1 MSVARHLLLLLLAFV
16 LQTTWLHLFAVSGL
30 RPDLI
35 LVVLVHIALRSPQL
49 ESTVLGFGA
58 GLLQDLYSPADLG
71 LNALAKSLVGFAV
84 SYGRIGVVADS
95 VQVQIAFLCG
105 SVVVHD
111 LIYYLGSSGVSL
123 ATAPGYWLGHGLGQG
138 LYTCVLGA
146 LISGGMLGRRW
157 LLTGNRPEP

>member
-1 MSVARHLLLLLLAFV
+1 VSVVRHVLLLLLAFV
-16 LQTTWLHLFAVSGL
+16 LQTTWLHLLAVSGL

-35 LVVLVHIALRSPQL
+35 LVVLVHIALRTSQV

-58 GLLQDLYSPADLG
+58 GFLQDLYAPADLG
-71 LNALAKSLVGFAV
+71 LNALTKSLIGFAV
-84 SYGRIGVVADS
+84 SYGRTGVVADS

-123 ATAPGYWLGHGLGQG
+123 ATAPVYWLGHGLGQG
-138 LYTCVLGA
+138 LYTCVLGV
-146 LISGGMLGRRW
+146 LISVALVGRRW
-157 LLTGNRPEP
+157 LLTGSRPVS